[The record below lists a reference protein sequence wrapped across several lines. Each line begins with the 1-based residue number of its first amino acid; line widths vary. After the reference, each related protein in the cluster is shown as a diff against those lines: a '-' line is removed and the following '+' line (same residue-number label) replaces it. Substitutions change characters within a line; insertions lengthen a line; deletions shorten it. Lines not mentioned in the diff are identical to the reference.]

1 MYIDKLLPFV
11 KESDFVRN
19 TVETHRIEDIFIPFD
34 KVNSDSVQTK
44 KGRMFN
50 AFYIKPCDILVMN
63 ESDETSNNI
72 LNGVAFYTAFD
83 LNAFKQGS
91 QYTFLEKLRKRI
103 EQKGI

>member
-44 KGRMFN
+44 KGRMFL
-50 AFYIKPCDILVMN
+50 C
-63 ESDETSNNI
+63 
-72 LNGVAFYTAFD
+72 
-83 LNAFKQGS
+83 
-91 QYTFLEKLRKRI
+91 
-103 EQKGI
+103 